1 MLEQL
6 ALCFAKLGPYL
17 GGHMLLSLTALAVG
31 LAVSLPLGIYAARRP
46 RFAEVALGVAGV
58 IQTIPSLALL
68 ALMVPLLGGMI
79 GFWPAFIALTLY
91 SILPALSNTITGLRG
106 VDPTLVEAARGLG
119 MDDRQIL
126 WRVQLPLAAPV
137 IIAGIRTATVL
148 VVGTATLVTPVG
160 GTSLGN
166 YIFSGLN
173 TGNQVGVVFGCIA
186 TALLAVTL
194 DQLIR
199 LLEVSARTRSQ
210 SRAMFAAACLLLLA
224 GGGLYD
230 PVSQAMGPRIDR
242 LTVGNLEFTEQ
253 HILGDLLG
261 DWLQGAGIP
270 TKADAGLAENL
281 QFQALCD
288 GHVDVCV
295 EYTGNIWSRE
305 LKRKDFANRET
316 TYETI
321 KNELLDKYGVT
332 CLGRLGFENAYA
344 LAVTEDAARKHN
356 LTTVADLAPH
366 ARRWEVAGD
375 DQIFH
380 RPEWE
385 RVQSNYKLNFA
396 KQRSMLP
403 SFMYDAAV
411 NGKSQV
417 ICAYTSDG
425 RIRANNLRLLADPE
439 GAFPPY
445 DAVLLLSRRAAAKPD
460 VVAAL
465 QPLLG
470 AVDLPRMQAANGRV
484 DMEHWPVRRAAVELR
499 DSIRAGKP

>member
-6 ALCFAKLGPYL
+6 SLCFSKLGIYL

-31 LAVSLPLGIYAARRP
+31 LAVSLPLGIAASRRP
-46 RFAEVALGVAGV
+46 RFAEVSLGIAGI
-58 IQTIPSLALL
+58 IQTVPSLALL

-79 GFWPAFIALTLY
+79 GFLPAFIALTLY

-106 VDPTLVEAARGLG
+106 VDPALIEAARGLG
-119 MDDRQIL
+119 MSDRQML

-186 TALLAVTL
+186 TAVLAIAL

-199 LLEVSARTRSQ
+199 LLEVSAQRRS
-210 SRAMFAAACLLLLA
+210 RPLAVFAGAGLLLLA
-224 GGGLYD
+224 GGGLYE
-230 PVSQAMGPRIDR
+230 PVARAVGPNEQR

-253 HILGDLLG
+253 HILGETVG
-261 DWLQGAGIP
+261 DWLQSAGLP
-270 TKADAGLAENL
+270 ARVDAGLAENL

-305 LKRKDFANRET
+305 MKRTDFADRDT
-316 TYETI
+316 TYRTI
-321 KNELLDKYGVT
+321 SEWLAEKHGVV
-332 CLGRLGFENAYA
+332 CLGKLGFENAYA
-344 LAVTEDAARKHN
+344 LAVPENIARQHN
-356 LTTVADLAPH
+356 ITTLADLAPH
-366 ARRWEVAGD
+366 ARQWEIAGD
-375 DQIFH
+375 NQIFDP
-380 RPEWE
+380 RPEWLAVK
-385 RVQSNYKLNFA
+385 RAYGLGFA
-396 KQRSMLP
+396 KEIPMDPTLMHQ
-403 SFMYDAAV
+403 AV
-411 NGKSQV
+411 GKGRLQV

-425 RIRANNLRLLADPE
+425 RIRSGNLRLLADPA

-445 DAVLLLSRRAAAKPD
+445 DAILLLSRRAAAQPD

-465 QPLLG
+465 RPLLG
-470 AVDLPRMQAANGRV
+470 AIDLQTMQTANGRV
-484 DMEHWPVRRAAVELR
+484 DVEKWPVRRASLELR
-499 DSIRAGKP
+499 DAIRAGK